1 MHTQL
6 TLISH
11 FWSFYILHFTLLL
24 LFYILQQHSLPRS
37 LTGHFTLSFATQL
50 EIWHSLQNW
59 LQFKTRRNFSLLWKL
74 KDDIE
79 LNFPASGTA
88 NFESAPALAQNR
100 IENKGTI
107 RLLNFVTIWSL
118 LISGGGGGQGGGGV
132 GVETSAFGSKT
143 FLSLINI
150 HSYQYLWIISTA
162 VSFFCKL
169 VLRTFQNGKKRI
181 DNIDLAHTILRV
193 PRHWGRGGRLVITD
207 RMSGSAST
215 LITTTTPL
223 CSVYSVSPQ
232 HRFSAPTLWNMTAR
246 LINHSVNFPSLTMS
260 CHCDMPWKPLKMFSR
275 NSCVVYIHINI
286 NKYIWMCYDIYW
298 TQREVF
304 RSWKYFVRRSNQPA
318 WRWGKTETALEGGT
332 RARKSVY

>member
-1 MHTQL
+1 MGKKFANEGNILAKAKYSCRATVSKHAQCQNEIIVMEFSPTRFWAHFQLIFTQSYFTEICGPGHFNAVFFYAFFQSYASLVCLNERMHTQL

-132 GVETSAFGSKT
+132 GVETSAFGSMT

-150 HSYQYLWIISTA
+150 
-162 VSFFCKL
+162 
-169 VLRTFQNGKKRI
+169 
-181 DNIDLAHTILRV
+181 
-193 PRHWGRGGRLVITD
+193 
-207 RMSGSAST
+207 
-215 LITTTTPL
+215 PL
-223 CSVYSVSPQ
+223 LSIPLDHFDDS
-232 HRFSAPTLWNMTAR
+232 PTLGFIFLQTFVA
-246 LINHSVNFPSLTMS
+246 
-260 CHCDMPWKPLKMFSR
+260 
-275 NSCVVYIHINI
+275 HISKQEKEN
-286 NKYIWMCYDIYW
+286 W
-298 TQREVF
+298 
-304 RSWKYFVRRSNQPA
+304 
-318 WRWGKTETALEGGT
+318 
-332 RARKSVY
+332 

>member
-1 MHTQL
+1 M
-6 TLISH
+6 
-11 FWSFYILHFTLLL
+11 
-24 LFYILQQHSLPRS
+24 
-37 LTGHFTLSFATQL
+37 
-50 EIWHSLQNW
+50 
-59 LQFKTRRNFSLLWKL
+59 
-74 KDDIE
+74 
-79 LNFPASGTA
+79 
-88 NFESAPALAQNR
+88 
-100 IENKGTI
+100 
-107 RLLNFVTIWSL
+107 
-118 LISGGGGGQGGGGV
+118 ISGGGGGQGGGGV
-132 GVETSAFGSKT
+132 GVEASAFGSKT

-193 PRHWGRGGRLVITD
+193 PRHWERGGRLVITD

-260 CHCDMPWKPLKMFSR
+260 CHCDMP
-275 NSCVVYIHINI
+275 
-286 NKYIWMCYDIYW
+286 
-298 TQREVF
+298 
-304 RSWKYFVRRSNQPA
+304 
-318 WRWGKTETALEGGT
+318 
-332 RARKSVY
+332 